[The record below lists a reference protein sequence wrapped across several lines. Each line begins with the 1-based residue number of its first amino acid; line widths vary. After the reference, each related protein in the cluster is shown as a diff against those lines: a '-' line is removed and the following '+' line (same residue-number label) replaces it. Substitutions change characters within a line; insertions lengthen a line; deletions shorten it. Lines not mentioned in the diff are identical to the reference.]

1 MVVVVLM
8 MMQDC
13 VVVVVGVDDA
23 VIPAVIFITDLKT
36 ILWDHIKNIDV
47 R

>member
-1 MVVVVLM
+1 MVLVVLM

-13 VVVVVGVDDA
+13 VVVVGVDDV
-23 VIPAVIFITDLKT
+23 VIPAVILITDLET
-36 ILWDHIKNIDV
+36 VLWDHFKNIDV